1 MTPFYQIRSRE
12 HEKSESGL
20 HGKSRI
26 CPRYTGF
33 SGIDEAKI
41 RLFAVK
47 MKNVKLDRQVFV
59 FIIFYPIRLKND
71 DVSVK
76 GFPYLVCNS
85 QLVLLLFSFHLK

>member
-1 MTPFYQIRSRE
+1 MTMTPFYQIRPRE

-26 CPRYTGF
+26 CPRLYRF

-47 MKNVKLDRQVFV
+47 MKNVKLD
-59 FIIFYPIRLKND
+59 
-71 DVSVK
+71 
-76 GFPYLVCNS
+76 
-85 QLVLLLFSFHLK
+85 